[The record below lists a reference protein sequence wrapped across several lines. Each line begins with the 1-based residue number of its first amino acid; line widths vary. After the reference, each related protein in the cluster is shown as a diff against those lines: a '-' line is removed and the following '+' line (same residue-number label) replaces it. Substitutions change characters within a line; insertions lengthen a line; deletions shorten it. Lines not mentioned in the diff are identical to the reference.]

1 MNDKY
6 INKITQGPAEELLK
20 QLDDNSIDLVL
31 TDPPYFLDKLDA
43 NWNVDTVNC
52 TKNQYVIKS
61 LPAGMKFSR
70 EQGVE
75 LYKWYHEISKEIYR
89 VLKPGGFFF
98 TFSSPRLYHRVA
110 CAVDDAGFEIRDS
123 FIWLYTQNQAK
134 AMSLNHIIK
143 KQKIPEEQKQ
153 ELIKLLDGW
162 KTFQLKSC
170 YEPIV
175 VGQKPVEENNL
186 ENIMKYK
193 VGLVNTNATT
203 GDNMFPANVISVD
216 EIIDEID
223 RCFLI
228 KKPSKKEK
236 GEFNT
241 HKTVKPIEICKHLV
255 KLTLFDQEGVVLDP
269 FMGSGTTAVAA
280 KMLGK
285 NFIGFEI
292 NMEYINIANKRLEI
306 AENQNEQLSFY
317 DIG

>member
-1 MNDKY
+1 MNDRL
-6 INKITQGPAEELLK
+6 INIISHGSSEELLK
-20 QLDDNSIDLVL
+20 QLEDSSIDVVI

-43 NWNVDTVNC
+43 NWDIDIVNSK
-52 TKNQYVIKS
+52 KNQQVIKS
-61 LPAGMKFSR
+61 LPAGMRFSR

-75 LYKWYHEISKEIYR
+75 LYKWYYMISIEIYR

-110 CAVDDAGFEIRDS
+110 SAVDDAGFEIRDS

-134 AMSLNHIIK
+134 AMSLNHVIK
-143 KQKIPEEQKQ
+143 RKNISEEKKQ
-153 ELIKLLDGW
+153 ELIKLLNGW

-175 VGQKPVEENNL
+175 VGQKPVEGSNL
-186 ENIMKYK
+186 ENIIKYK
-193 VGLVNTNATT
+193 VCLGNTNATT
-203 GDNMFPANVISVD
+203 GDNMFPANVISTD
-216 EIIDEID
+216 EIIEEVD

-241 HKTVKPIEICKHLV
+241 HKTVKPIEICKHLIN
-255 KLTLFDQEGVVLDP
+255 LTLFNNEGIVLDP
-269 FMGSGTTAVAA
+269 FIGSGTTAVAA

-292 NMEYINIANKRLEI
+292 NSEYIEIANKRLEM
-306 AENQNEQLSFY
+306 AGNSYKQMSLCDY
-317 DIG
+317 